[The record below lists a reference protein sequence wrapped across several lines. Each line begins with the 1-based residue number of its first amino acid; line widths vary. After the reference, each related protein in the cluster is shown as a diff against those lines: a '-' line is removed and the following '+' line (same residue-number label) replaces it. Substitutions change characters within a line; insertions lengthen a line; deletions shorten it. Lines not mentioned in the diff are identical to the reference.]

1 MVSLFIMR
9 NYVLKGAFMA
19 IYFDKQTKT
28 FYLESKE
35 STYAFRVSEFGF
47 LNHLY
52 FGKKIARDDL
62 NYSVYF
68 QDRGHENFI
77 AEGRLHSHNQYLN
90 ECPTIGRSDYRES
103 MIALNDSRYSRISE
117 LKYASHKIY
126 NDKPILE
133 GMPSLRGGKTL
144 AVTLKDEYNES
155 EVILYYTVYDELPV
169 ILRRTEIINK
179 GKKPL
184 KIDRAYSFALD
195 LDDEKWDAI
204 TLHGAWARER
214 FIERTP
220 LHHGIFA
227 IDSKRCAS
235 SGQINPFMA
244 LCRKNADED
253 SGEVLGFNLVYSG
266 DFVFKAQVNQI
277 ENTRVLGGINDY
289 DFEWEL
295 GKGEKFSTPEAVMVY
310 SDGGIGKM
318 SRIFHDLYRKYLINP
333 RYVDKIRP
341 IVINNWEA
349 TYFDF
354 DTKKL
359 CDIIDS
365 VKGTGI
371 DTLVLDDGWFGERN
385 SDKTSLGDWY
395 VNMKKLPGGLKPI
408 IDHAHKN
415 GMKFGLWIEPE
426 MISENSE
433 LYKAHPDWA
442 IQVPGIK
449 PCHGRDQ
456 QILDLTRDEVVDYV
470 IEVMSKI
477 LSENDIDYIKWD
489 MNRTMTENYSEHLGK
504 NNKEIHHRYIL
515 GVYKI
520 CEALVNG
527 FPHIFFEGCSA
538 GGARFDPAMLYYFP
552 QFWTSDDTDAYMRTF
567 IQYGTSLC
575 YPLSSMSCHVADCP
589 NHQTGRTTPFNSR
602 ADIAHLGATGYEL
615 DTTKFSD
622 EIKEQVKEQVKA
634 YKEMED
640 LVLFGDLYR
649 LDCMQNGNY
658 FAEQIV
664 SKDKSKSH
672 ITVMRA
678 MAFPNFA
685 VYRIYPKGLDANAKY
700 FIKEEN
706 ITLSGSTIMNVG
718 LVVKMDSG
726 DFITK
731 TYSLKKV

>member
-35 STYAFRVSEFGF
+35 STYAFRVCEFGF

-62 NYSVYF
+62 NYSVYY

-126 NDKPILE
+126 NDKPVLE

-144 AVTLKDEYNES
+144 AVTLKDEYNNS

-235 SGQINPFMA
+235 SGQINPFMV

-333 RYVDKIRP
+333 RYVDKVRP

-442 IQVPGIK
+442 IHVPGIK

-477 LSENDIDYIKWD
+477 LSENDIDYVKWD

-504 NNKEIHHRYIL
+504 NNKEIHHRYML

-649 LDCMQNGNY
+649 LACMQNGNY

>member
-1 MVSLFIMR
+1 
-9 NYVLKGAFMA
+9 MA

-295 GKGEKFSTPEAVMVY
+295 KKGEKFSTPEAVMVY

-333 RYVDKIRP
+333 RFVDKIRP

-426 MISENSE
+426 MISEQSE

-477 LSENDIDYIKWD
+477 LRENDIDYIKWD

-504 NNKEIHHRYIL
+504 NNKEIHHRYML

-622 EIKEQVKEQVKA
+622 EIKAQVKEQVKA